1 MGMEMST
8 SKYKPPKGE
17 ESNHIKIII
26 FWVKL

>member
-1 MGMEMST
+1 MEMST

-26 FWVKL
+26 F